1 MSYENKRIAVIG
13 AGSFGTALAMTLS
26 GRGHTVTMWARR
38 KEQIEEMSKEH
49 SNSHYLPGVVLPE
62 ELLFTDNL
70 EDAVS
75 GKDLLLFAVPAQ
87 KFREVFAEAMKY
99 ADVQIPIVNVAKGIE
114 KGTLLRLS
122 EVAEEISPNCKFI
135 ALSGPS
141 HAEEVA
147 RRMPTTVVVAGKDH
161 DLAYRRLS
169 VRTASVY
176 IQMRTSSVWNW
187 EVLLRISLHSE
198 REFPTVLNLETTPKR
213 Q

>member
-135 ALSGPS
+135 ALSVPCRGSRSQNAYNSGCGWKRPRFGSGNTGGFQYGPL
-141 HAEEVA
+141 
-147 RRMPTTVVVAGKDH
+147 PCIYK
-161 DLAYRRLS
+161 
-169 VRTASVY
+169 
-176 IQMRTSSVWNW
+176 
-187 EVLLRISLHSE
+187 
-198 REFPTVLNLETTPKR
+198 
-213 Q
+213 

>member
-141 HAEEVA
+141 HAE
-147 RRMPTTVVVAGKDH
+147 
-161 DLAYRRLS
+161 
-169 VRTASVY
+169 
-176 IQMRTSSVWNW
+176 
-187 EVLLRISLHSE
+187 
-198 REFPTVLNLETTPKR
+198 
-213 Q
+213 